1 MRYDLICDF
10 SIFKPRMIGTIWT
23 IMELYLGCS
32 SGVIRI
38 FFLSSPFY
46 GHIKSELGASA
57 QCTMYARLALYYTTV
72 TAS

>member
-1 MRYDLICDF
+1 
-10 SIFKPRMIGTIWT
+10 
-23 IMELYLGCS
+23 MELYLGCS